1 MVDAFLLAH
10 EHDLQLLTVWV
21 VVDILG
27 KFLVNGVPFNGNVD
41 RNSRL
46 EVNNV
51 LSQSFNFLLV
61 VLQLLQ
67 HVNLILFRLV
77 ETLLK
82 LSNVLRRTL
91 KLLLQFGLGLLH
103 VVMMSFPG
111 GQLLFHVF
119 LLGQS
124 RVEFEHSAFKFG
136 GQLLELFEG
145 NGQLV
150 NFEFQFGSHF
160 LHDEGQAL
168 NLDILQLP
176 QSFHLHSQF
185 FQLKVEFS
193 SGFFKLNLVSF
204 LLGNQISP
212 QQVFLL
218 QTVTFLLGHS
228 RLDVRKLNQKLAL
241 LVFEC
246 FGVSS
251 LSRFQFNPVT
261 SLFFVKFSAVESVL
275 GRNLGMQ
282 VSELD
287 IKTALLLLKESVVRV
302 NGLLKFTSVSLV
314 DILEFSAVTFLVCG
328 QLVPVFFV
336 YAINSFVQILQLLAE
351 TGFLLRKKT
360 IVLVQG
366 FLQMCRISV
375 LFGSQVLSV
384 KSVASF

>member
-1 MVDAFLLAH
+1 M
-10 EHDLQLLTVWV
+10 
-21 VVDILG
+21 
-27 KFLVNGVPFNGNVD
+27 
-41 RNSRL
+41 
-46 EVNNV
+46 
-51 LSQSFNFLLV
+51 
-61 VLQLLQ
+61 
-67 HVNLILFRLV
+67 
-77 ETLLK
+77 
-82 LSNVLRRTL
+82 
-91 KLLLQFGLGLLH
+91 
-103 VVMMSFPG
+103 
-111 GQLLFHVF
+111 
-119 LLGQS
+119 
-124 RVEFEHSAFKFG
+124 
-136 GQLLELFEG
+136 
-145 NGQLV
+145 
-150 NFEFQFGSHF
+150 
-160 LHDEGQAL
+160 
-168 NLDILQLP
+168 
-176 QSFHLHSQF
+176 
-185 FQLKVEFS
+185 
-193 SGFFKLNLVSF
+193 SF

-228 RLDVRKLNQKLAL
+228 RLNVRKLNQKLAL
-241 LVFEC
+241 LVFEG
-246 FGVSS
+246 FGMSS

-314 DILEFSAVTFLVCG
+314 DILEFSAVTFLVRG

-384 KSVASF
+384 KFVASFQFISKLLQLDAMSIFSGFLFVLPGLLSCDGSFSQLVNRVILFLHF